1 MKRVTSLVIVST
13 VVFVA
18 THHSLAAVYPVRFSP
33 PASAAINIGA
43 DTYPGDHALGLSPAN
58 ESNMP
63 SSTASGDVL
72 TGMSYNDVTNVLSF
86 DFGYGSAFGF
96 SDLTSDWNG
105 GVHIHGNGAAT
116 AHFPANNTN
125 AGVITDLG
133 SFHTASGTRSGRIT
147 GSVALP
153 DTFETWLLNNWLY
166 INIHSQGNT
175 GGEIRGQLILVPEPM
190 SGALLAIGAAGLV
203 ALRRRRNRS

>member
-1 MKRVTSLVIVST
+1 MKRAASLVIVSA
-13 VVFVA
+13 VVLVGSKP
-18 THHSLAAVYPVRFSP
+18 TLAAVYPVLFSP

-63 SSTASGDVL
+63 ASTASGDVL

-116 AHFPANNTN
+116 AQFPANNTN
-125 AGVITDLG
+125 AAVITDLG

-166 INIHSQGNT
+166 VNVHSVDNP
-175 GGEIRGQLILVPEPM
+175 GGEIRGQLILVPEPLSM
-190 SGALLAIGAAGLV
+190 ALLAIGAAGLLS
-203 ALRRRRNRS
+203 LRRSWNRL